1 MALSKQCTFAPTIT
15 TISAFTPYQKLNMEF
30 NTIRKWMQKMNNIL
44 EVYAQEDAFTESER
58 NLLLD
63 YNQRIREA
71 IIALNLEEKAPM
83 SHPEAQKPELA
94 SPPASALQESV
105 QREAKPGASDGRRFS
120 ELFEIKKA
128 EDLSA
133 KLESTPISDIGS
145 ALGLG
150 ERILIQNTLFNGDR
164 SAMDNVIRKL
174 NSLSTFEQAK
184 EYLCAE
190 VVESFDW
197 MHESRIKNAQV
208 FIKLMKR
215 KYT

>member
-1 MALSKQCTFAPTIT
+1 
-15 TISAFTPYQKLNMEF
+15 MEF

-44 EVYAQEDAFTESER
+44 DVYASEEAFTESER

-63 YNQRIREA
+63 YNQRIRDA
-71 IIALNLEEKAPM
+71 ITALNLEEKGPQSSPQPIQQQEPISSNAPM
-83 SHPEAQKPELA
+83 V
-94 SPPASALQESV
+94 QESN
-105 QREAKPGASDGRRFS
+105 QKEPKPGASDGKQFA

-133 KLESTPISDIGS
+133 KLESTPINDIGS

-164 SAMDNVIRKL
+164 SAMDAVIRKL
-174 NSLSTFEQAK
+174 NSLTSFDQAK

-190 VVESFDW
+190 VVGNFDW

-215 KYT
+215 KYS